1 RLMGLDGNAKMSKS
15 LNNTILLSEKPDDVI
30 KKLKKAKTDPQKL
43 RRNDPGRPEVC
54 LVFSYH
60 QKFNPD
66 EILEIEASCKSGA
79 LGCADCKVKC
89 SSGINN
95 FLEPILEKR
104 TIYEND
110 LDLVKQIIDDGE
122 AKAKIIASATMEE
135 VHSVMKIG

>member
-1 RLMGLDGNAKMSKS
+1 
-15 LNNTILLSEKPDDVI
+15 
-30 KKLKKAKTDPQKL
+30 
-43 RRNDPGRPEVC
+43 RRNDPGRPEIC

-66 EILEIEASCKSGA
+66 EILEIEAGCKSGE

-89 SSGINN
+89 SSKINL
-95 FLEPILEKR
+95 FMEPILEKR
-104 TIYEND
+104 ISYEND

-122 AKAKIIASATMEE
+122 SKAKIVAQATMEQ